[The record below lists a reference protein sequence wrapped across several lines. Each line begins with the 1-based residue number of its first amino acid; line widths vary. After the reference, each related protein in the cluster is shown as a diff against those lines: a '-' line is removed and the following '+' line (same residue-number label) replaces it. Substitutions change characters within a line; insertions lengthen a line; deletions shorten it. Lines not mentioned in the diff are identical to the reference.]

1 MNKNQGH
8 KDQQRRS
15 QDGYDSIS
23 AELNDASREII
34 GAAIEVHRHLGPGL
48 LENIYEQ
55 ALVHELCLRGMTLQ
69 QQVPV
74 SIAYKDLDITG
85 QRLDLLVDPGVIVEL
100 KAVKMIK
107 DIHSAQLMGYL
118 KSTGLRLGLLIN
130 FNNLVLTKGIKRI
143 VC

>member
-1 MNKNQGH
+1 MGKVENNVG
-8 KDQQRRS
+8 RRS
-15 QDGYDSIS
+15 IP
-23 AELNDASREII
+23 AELDEASHKII

-55 ALVHELCLRGMTLQ
+55 ALVHELHLRGMTVQ
-69 QQVPV
+69 RQVPV

-85 QRLDLLVDPGVIVEL
+85 QRLDLLVDPGIIVEL
-100 KAVKMIK
+100 KAVETTK
-107 DIHSAQLMGYL
+107 DIHSAQLLGYL

>member
-1 MNKNQGH
+1 
-8 KDQQRRS
+8 
-15 QDGYDSIS
+15 
-23 AELNDASREII
+23 
-34 GAAIEVHRHLGPGL
+34 
-48 LENIYEQ
+48 
-55 ALVHELCLRGMTLQ
+55 MTLQ